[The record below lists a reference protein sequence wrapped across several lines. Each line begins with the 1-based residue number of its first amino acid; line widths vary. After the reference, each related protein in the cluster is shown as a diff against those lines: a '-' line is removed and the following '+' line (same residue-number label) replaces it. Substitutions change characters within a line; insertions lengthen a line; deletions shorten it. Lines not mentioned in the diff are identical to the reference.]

1 MKHRW
6 GWGAALAVLAI
17 AAAHAQAK
25 ESVEVGAKQ
34 IVDRMDR
41 DGDGKIGEEEFRNA
55 MMRRF
60 ASADANGD
68 GVLSGDE
75 VPSHSLVVQGAER
88 SGQVKLED
96 FSGSLNN
103 VFGQYDADRDG
114 QLAGEEIDKLAR
126 ARAALKEAQ

>member
-1 MKHRW
+1 MEHRW
-6 GWGAALAVLAI
+6 GWSVALAVLAT

-41 DGDGKIGEEEFRNA
+41 NGDGKVSQEEFRNA

-68 GVLSGDE
+68 RILSGDE
-75 VPSHSLVVQGAER
+75 VPTHSMVVRGAE
-88 SGQVKLED
+88 SGGQVKLED
-96 FSGSLNN
+96 FSGSLEN
-103 VFGQYDADRDG
+103 VFAQYDADRDG
-114 QLAGEEIDKLAR
+114 ELAGEELEKLAH